1 MKGPHS
7 HQLTAEVKLLQK
19 AVVVQGGK
27 ALILKR
33 SADSG
38 SRAEKWDLPGGN
50 TEWPDSLQDVRNPH
64 LHDVVREVFEETGIE
79 LALSAVSDCVYVG
92 SYFEPGKQIYTII
105 LGWSITLP
113 SGVVQQDILLSDEH
127 TAFAWIG
134 LSEFDQYDFG
144 FAGDQNGFIRLMMEK
159 ALKR

>member
-1 MKGPHS
+1 MKAPHE
-7 HQLTAEVKLLQK
+7 HQLTSEVKLLQK
-19 AVVVQGGK
+19 AVLVQGEK

-50 TEWPDSLQDVRNPH
+50 TEWPDGSEDIRNPH
-64 LHDVVREVFEETGIE
+64 LQDVVREIFEETGIE
-79 LALSAVSDCVYVG
+79 LSTSAVSDCLYVG
-92 SYFEPGKQIYTII
+92 SYFEPGKEIYTII
-105 LGWSITLP
+105 LGWGITLP
-113 SGVVQQDILLSDEH
+113 LDVLQHDIVLSDEH
-127 TAFAWIG
+127 TASTWIS

-144 FAGDQNGFIRLMMEK
+144 FAGEQNGFIRLMIEK